1 MLRFFLALIATSA
14 VAIPP
19 VPDLNPTPVFSYP
32 TANIFIGWELPKE
45 PLSVVGCKV
54 ICGNQPGRYYK
65 KAFSSNT
72 TWITASNLNT
82 TLPWFFRIAII
93 CSNSVGVVYTCS
105 TTLTNGDTGE
115 ITTNAVQYTNYDV
128 LSPYSQELAYIDSN
142 VIPFLCFSN
151 GLPTYVW
158 YGKTNRT
165 YFVLSGTLPSSITN
179 LEQKFSGINGVM
191 SFIDTNPNIQMK
203 FYNLKAQ

>member
-32 TANIFIGWELPKE
+32 TSNIFIGWELPKE

-65 KAFSSNT
+65 KAFSSN
-72 TWITASNLNT
+72 
-82 TLPWFFRIAII
+82 
-93 CSNSVGVVYTCS
+93 
-105 TTLTNGDTGE
+105 TGE

-165 YFVLSGTLPSSITN
+165 YFVLSGTLPSSMTN
-179 LEQKFSGINGVM
+179 LEQKFTGINGVM
-191 SFIDTNPNIQMK
+191 SFIDTNPNPQMK